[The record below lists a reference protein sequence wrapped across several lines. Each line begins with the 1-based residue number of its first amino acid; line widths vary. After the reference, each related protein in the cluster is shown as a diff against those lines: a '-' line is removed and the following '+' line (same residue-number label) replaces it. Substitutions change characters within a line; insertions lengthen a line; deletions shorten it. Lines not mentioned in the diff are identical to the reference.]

1 MHRTLSRREG
11 DAMSIRPHW
20 LVLVCACLG
29 CQTLAAPTPTAAEA
43 DVATQVWEQ
52 GQEAMRRGQPRE
64 AIGLYQRS
72 LALDAG
78 LTRNHL
84 SLAAAYLEQGDQP
97 AACVHLRKYV
107 RSNPHH
113 LAARIHLADLQ
124 LRLQRWTDA
133 RLEFERCIASAQD
146 LGEPADGP
154 LLHCHARLMEIA
166 EEAEDSYHEHL
177 HRGIGL
183 CLLAC
188 QRAAL
193 PDPDGE
199 MSAESLLCKAAGE
212 LTLAQEDR
220 PHEARPSWYL
230 YRVWD
235 LLDQRQTA
243 LRCLR
248 QAADTAPFSQL
259 TAAEKRL
266 VQVQCQCAA
275 QDTPVK

>member
-1 MHRTLSRREG
+1 
-11 DAMSIRPHW
+11 MSIRPHW
-20 LVLVCACLG
+20 LVVVCACLLG
-29 CQTLAAPTPTAAEA
+29 CQSLIAPAPTAAEP
-43 DVATQVWEQ
+43 DRATQFWEQ

-64 AIGLYQRS
+64 AVGFYQRS

-97 AACVHLRKYV
+97 AACVHLRSYV
-107 RSNPHH
+107 QTNPHH

-133 RLEFERCIASAQD
+133 RLEFERCVASAQD
-146 LGEPADGP
+146 RSEPAEGP

-166 EEAEDSYHEHL
+166 EEAEDGYNEHL

-199 MSAESLLCKAAGE
+199 LSTESLLCKAAGE
-212 LTLAQEDR
+212 LTLAQNDR
-220 PHEARPSWYL
+220 PEEARPNWYL

-235 LLDQRQTA
+235 MLDQRQTA

-248 QAADTAPFSQL
+248 AAADAAPFSRL

-266 VQVQCQCAA
+266 VHVQSQCLA
-275 QDTPVK
+275 QAPQAK